1 MIPSEPACGHAL
13 ALCTWTVITYLGD
26 AGSAWRRQNKA

>member
-13 ALCTWTVITYLGD
+13 CTWTVVTYLGD